1 MNGRQKAE
9 GRRQK
14 GRNLSGWLL
23 GLVVLIVT
31 GWIAW
36 NIDSYPTVVVY
47 AAQDQVYAEP
57 MLHEFGREA
66 KVKVQAVYDSE
77 AVKTVG
83 LANRLLAERGH
94 PQCDVFWGNEELR
107 TRQLA
112 AQGLFRETNRW
123 AAFGYRSRR
132 IVINTNHVAAG
143 GTPAAT
149 SLLDLTNTIW
159 RGRVALAYP
168 LFGTTATHFLALRLH
183 WGESNWLV
191 WCRALAANKPFLVDG
206 NSVVVQFVARGEAWI
221 GLTDSDDIAAAR
233 SEGKP
238 VVALP
243 LTAES
248 LLIPNTVAV
257 VRGAPHPGAAQI
269 LFAFLQRPEVT
280 EKLRAAAALEG
291 RAASEVA
298 TPTLNPDWDA
308 LLRDLDATIMA
319 LKEIFL
325 R

>member
-1 MNGRQKAE
+1 
-9 GRRQK
+9 
-14 GRNLSGWLL
+14 
-23 GLVVLIVT
+23 
-31 GWIAW
+31 
-36 NIDSYPTVVVY
+36 
-47 AAQDQVYAEP
+47 
-57 MLHEFGREA
+57 
-66 KVKVQAVYDSE
+66 
-77 AVKTVG
+77 
-83 LANRLLAERGH
+83 
-94 PQCDVFWGNEELR
+94 
-107 TRQLA
+107 
-112 AQGLFRETNRW
+112 
-123 AAFGYRSRR
+123 
-132 IVINTNHVAAG
+132 
-143 GTPAAT
+143 
-149 SLLDLTNTIW
+149 
-159 RGRVALAYP
+159 VALAYP